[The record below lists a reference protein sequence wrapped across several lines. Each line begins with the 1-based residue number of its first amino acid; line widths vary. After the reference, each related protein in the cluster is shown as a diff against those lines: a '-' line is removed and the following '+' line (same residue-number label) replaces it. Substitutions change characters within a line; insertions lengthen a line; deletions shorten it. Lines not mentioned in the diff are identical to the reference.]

1 MRKKIITTV
10 LLFIISFIGINVKA
24 EINVVDNNA
33 FMIEK
38 LANLSAPRITS
49 VSSDKDLVIVKSEGN
64 VVGYYYNNSPDLNS
78 AKFTATTS
86 SVFYASVK
94 NGVYY
99 FWVNGSGVNTGNVK
113 PVMYAKGVKIST
125 SCTNQKVK
133 NCTKSG
139 LVERCF
145 IYTGGDKVSAEIKGD
160 LVVPAN
166 GYKIKT
172 LKVNTNNCSNIS
184 LNVGNQRLE
193 RRYCKI
199 VYAYECVKDN
209 GGSGGGGGE
218 TKDDCT
224 TNPNKPGCQQ
234 QCTGC
239 ACTNSCA
246 TIPYLTGLSVS
257 PGVLSPAFN
266 TKTVAYKVVVGGDVD
281 KITINA
287 VGSRGN
293 AAGNITGT
301 GTYQLSVGSQ
311 KFKISISNNA
321 ATIDYYVEVIRENNK
336 SKDNKLNSLE
346 VSTGELSPAFNPD
359 VDYYEVEVENDVT
372 SININASIRDSKAR
386 FTDNLGSRKVEL
398 TEGVNQ
404 IPIKVMAES
413 GDVQVYNIMVNRKS
427 LDLCAIHS
435 KEKALLREIVFTTSN
450 KEIEEMPV
458 IKDISEDQF
467 YFPNITIPFETIN
480 LQVQAATV
488 TEGDTYV
495 VNGLDKSFVAG
506 VPNDIEIVVTS
517 AECPSITKTYTL
529 NVTKE
534 EEVIKDSDATLARLT
549 VVNHDEFKFK
559 QETNSYTIKLK
570 KKEKSLKVQATPNSA
585 TTTCT
590 DDSVD
595 EKGNARSL
603 VVGSVIT
610 IKCIAE
616 DGTSEVYT
624 IKVTAVQKSTNAFLV
639 VLIIIIIILLLIYL
653 VLRLLGYK
661 IIINGEVI
669 GNFFRGI
676 GEKFRNLFD
685 K

>member
-1 MRKKIITTV
+1 MKKKLIITI
-10 LLFIISFIGINVKA
+10 LLFIISFIGIKVEA
-24 EINVVDNNA
+24 EINVVDSNA

-64 VVGYYYNNSPDLNS
+64 VVGYYYNNSPDINS
-78 AKFTATTS
+78 AKYTSTTA

-99 FWVNGSGVNTGNVK
+99 FWVNGSGVTTGNVK

-125 SCTNQKVK
+125 SCTNQKVNK
-133 NCTKSG
+133 CTKSG

-145 IYTGGDKVSAEIKGD
+145 IYSGGSKVSAEIKGD
-160 LVVPAN
+160 LVVPAD

-184 LNVGNQRLE
+184 LTVGNQKLE
-193 RRYCKI
+193 KRYCKI

-209 GGSGGGGGE
+209 GGGGGSV
-218 TKDDCT
+218 DDCT
-224 TNPNKPGCQQ
+224 TNPNKPGCQS

-239 ACTNSCA
+239 ACTNTCA
-246 TIPYLTGLSVS
+246 TVPYLTGLSVS

-321 ATIDYYVEVIRENNK
+321 ATIDYEVEVVREDNK
-336 SKDNKLNSLE
+336 SKDNKLSGIQ
-346 VSTGELSPAFNPD
+346 VSVGELSPPFDPE
-359 VDYYEVEVENDVT
+359 VDMYDVEVENDVT
-372 SININASIRDSKAR
+372 SINIAANVRDPKAR
-386 FTDNLGSRKVEL
+386 FVDNLGPRRVDL
-398 TEGVNQ
+398 MEGVNQ
-404 IPIKVMAES
+404 VQLKVMAEN
-413 GDVQVYNIMVNRKS
+413 GDINVYNVMVNRKS

-450 KEIEEMPV
+450 KDIEEMPV
-458 IKDISEDQF
+458 IKDISDDQF
-467 YFPNITIPFETIN
+467 YFPNITIPFETTG

-495 VNGLDKSFVAG
+495 VNGLDKSFVPG

-534 EEVIKDSDATLARLT
+534 EEVIKDGDATLARLT

-559 QETNSYTIKLK
+559 QEENNYTIKLK
-570 KKEKSLKVQATPNSA
+570 KKEKSIKVQATPNSD
-585 TTTCT
+585 TTVCL
-590 DDSVD
+590 DDSTD
-595 EKGNARSL
+595 EKGNPRSL
-603 VVGSVIT
+603 VVGSVVT
-610 IKCIAE
+610 IKCEAE

-624 IKVTAVQKSTNAFLV
+624 IKVTAVQKSANAFLV
-639 VLIIIIIILLLIYL
+639 VLIVIIIILLLIYL

-661 IIINGEVI
+661 IIINSEVI